1 MYNNLYIYILIL
13 IIIAIIVYLSY
24 YLYKKLMSY
33 NTLIHNT
40 INDFNKKDKL
50 NINNKSNTNNDI
62 TNNSSNNIN
71 NNITNNIN
79 INDNDKFKYL
89 YEPVEYY
96 KLQKGKN
103 MRNHITNFVGKYFN
117 IRQELIDEATN
128 YANELHNSSLIIDDI
143 QDGSLK
149 RREMDCAHIVYGMPV
164 SLSSAYLNIFKVLSD
179 KANTNSSLINVDNFK
194 ELDEYK
200 NLSEDQI
207 KQLVSYKGL
216 QVALKNAY
224 LAHLGQALDIYWAN
238 KKIIPSEEEY
248 YYMINAKTGLGFT
261 SCLDLF
267 NSLTTNI
274 SNEEYN
280 KFNNVLTKFS
290 QFFQI
295 RDDYINLTDPD
306 FWAKKGFCEDFDEK
320 KYSYLIIKYNNNL
333 LVSKEE
339 KEQFFELF
347 YKDKLTNQD
356 KSALIKKLEL
366 AGIFNET
373 YDLLIGLKDE
383 INRTVNLDFIFDML
397 PVNKFDLASI
407 KKYC

>member
-1 MYNNLYIYILIL
+1 MCNNIYIYILIL
-13 IIIAIIVYLSY
+13 IIIAIIVSLGY
-24 YLYKKLMSY
+24 YLYKNLMSY

-40 INDFNKKDKL
+40 INEFNKKDT
-50 NINNKSNTNNDI
+50 TNND
-62 TNNSSNNIN
+62 SNNNTNN
-71 NNITNNIN
+71 NNITNNN
-79 INDNDKFKYL
+79 NNKDNNKDNNDEKFKYL

-96 KLQKGKN
+96 KSQKGKN
-103 MRNHITNFVGKYFN
+103 MRNHIANFIGKYFN
-117 IRQELIDEATN
+117 VNQELINEATH

-149 RREMDCAHIVYGMPV
+149 RREMDCAHILYGMPV
-164 SLSSAYLNIFKVLSD
+164 SLSSAYLNIFKILSN
-179 KANTNSSLINVDNFK
+179 KANTNSSLINIDNFK
-194 ELDEYK
+194 ELDEYR
-200 NLSEDQI
+200 NLTNEQI

-216 QVALKNAY
+216 QIALKNAY

-248 YYMINAKTGLGFT
+248 YFMINAKTGLGFT

-267 NSLTTNI
+267 YNLTTNI
-274 SNEEYN
+274 SKDDYK

-295 RDDYINLTDPD
+295 RDDYINITDPD

-333 LVSKEE
+333 LVSKED
-339 KEQFFELF
+339 KEDFFNLF
-347 YKDKLTNQD
+347 YKNKLTNLE

-366 AGIFNET
+366 ASIFNET
-373 YDLLIGLKDE
+373 FDLLVKLKEE
-383 INRTVNLDFIFDML
+383 INNTVNLDFIFDML
-397 PVNKFDLASI
+397 PINKFDIECI
-407 KKYC
+407 KDFC

>member
-13 IIIAIIVYLSY
+13 IIIAIIVSLGY
-24 YLYKKLMSY
+24 YLYKNLMSY
-33 NTLIHNT
+33 NSLIHNT
-40 INDFNKKDKL
+40 INEFNKKD
-50 NINNKSNTNNDI
+50 NVINTTNNNTIINDINNVNNIKENNNDE
-62 TNNSSNNIN
+62 
-71 NNITNNIN
+71 
-79 INDNDKFKYL
+79 KFKYL

-96 KLQKGKN
+96 KNQKGKN
-103 MRNHITNFVGKYFN
+103 MRNHIANFIGKYFN
-117 IRQELIDEATN
+117 IDQKLIDNSTN

-164 SLSSAYLNIFKVLSD
+164 SLSSAYLNIFRVLSN
-179 KANTNSSLINVDNFK
+179 KANTNSFLINVNKFK
-194 ELDEYK
+194 ELDEYH
-200 NLSEDQI
+200 NLTDEQI

-216 QVALKNAY
+216 QIALKNAY

-267 NSLTTNI
+267 YNLTTNI
-274 SNEEYN
+274 SQEEYI
-280 KFNNVLTKFS
+280 KFNDLLTKFS

-295 RDDYINLTDPD
+295 RDDYINLTDPE
-306 FWAKKGFCEDFDEK
+306 FWTKKGFCEDFDEK

-339 KEQFFELF
+339 KEDFFKLF
-347 YKDKLTNQD
+347 YKNKLTNLE

-373 YDLLIGLKDE
+373 FDLLVKLKEE
-383 INRTVNLDFIFDML
+383 INNTINLDFIFNML
-397 PVNKFDLASI
+397 PINKFDIECI
-407 KKYC
+407 KDFC